1 MLVIRTELVI
11 YGSRSSTRNRTRS
24 TAMFDYIRSISQTVR
39 KSPIQRLDSVS
50 RVWGTETM
58 ATPASRAISAAAKF
72 FVWVMWLSTMNTS
85 LLLRWFNK
93 IYEMSQPSNKSFIG
107 HSAFATESPPFVSS
121 IFTFFRLYI
130 TIGTKFM

>member
-1 MLVIRTELVI
+1 MCGTFTIHLATCHVVCLDVL
-11 YGSRSSTRNRTRS
+11 SSTS
-24 TAMFDYIRSISQTVR
+24 SMHHRSISQTVR